1 MKIFEGKVTISGW
14 DIQLVWS
21 PPLSKYCYC
30 ITSANIAYMSA
41 FSLRVNRR
49 QSRVVFR
56 YILSSSCSSSR
67 ISMFAHRSML
77 SLKSGRQQN
86 NSEITKFNKTW
97 GQSWFAES
105 CLLQG
110 QGWGHGRWTAP
121 SAWGG
126 GWWWWTSGRP
136 VVAPCPRAVVCSASA
151 RWAAAPPPAPS
162 WTCTW
167 SCPTSRHVGN
177 LGFYNRNEEFNTQ
190 RRLQHLSILRSHLR
204 SLVKR
209 DVHILR
215 QQI

>member
-21 PPLSKYCYC
+21 KYNVQILYNISKHCLH
-30 ITSANIAYMSA
+30 ALL
-41 FSLRVNRR
+41 LRVNRR

-86 NSEITKFNKTW
+86 NSEITKNGIKTW
-97 GQSWFAES
+97 GQNWFAES
-105 CLLQG
+105 CRLQG

-151 RWAAAPPPAPS
+151 RWAAAPPLPPS

-167 SCPTSRHVGN
+167 LCPTSRHVGN
-177 LGFYNRNEEFNTQ
+177 FWWCNRNGDGEFSTQ
-190 RRLQHLSILRSHLR
+190 RRLPHGSILRSHLG
-204 SLVKR
+204 SLVKG
-209 DVHILR
+209 DVHVLC
-215 QQI
+215 QQL

>member
-21 PPLSKYCYC
+21 PPLSKYC
-30 ITSANIAYMSA
+30 TKSANIAYMSA
-41 FSLRVNRR
+41 LLLRVNRR

-86 NSEITKFNKTW
+86 NSEITKNWIKTW
-97 GQSWFAES
+97 GQSWLAES
-105 CLLQG
+105 CRLQG
-110 QGWGHGRWTAP
+110 QAWGHGRWTAP

-151 RWAAAPPPAPS
+151 RWAAAPPPTPS

-177 LGFYNRNEEFNTQ
+177 FWWCNRNEEFNTQ
-190 RRLQHLSILRSHLR
+190 RRLQHLSILRSHLW